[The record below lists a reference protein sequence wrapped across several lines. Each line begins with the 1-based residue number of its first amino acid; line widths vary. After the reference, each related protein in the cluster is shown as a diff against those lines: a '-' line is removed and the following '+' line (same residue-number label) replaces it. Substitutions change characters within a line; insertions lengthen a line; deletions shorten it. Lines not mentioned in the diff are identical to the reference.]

1 MSKAIDTLENVVT
14 DFLSTLG
21 AEAKEAL
28 RVLLLNPQVGT
39 SLEWYKLVV
48 KTYLQGPSAL
58 RLIEDI
64 GNRYPNEAV
73 WKDLDAPGGQPL
85 FEAGII
91 LRNCQ
96 IVLSRAERTDN
107 MA

>member
-48 KTYLQGPSAL
+48 KTYLQA
-58 RLIEDI
+58 RL
-64 GNRYPNEAV
+64 
-73 WKDLDAPGGQPL
+73 L
-85 FEAGII
+85 
-91 LRNCQ
+91 
-96 IVLSRAERTDN
+96 
-107 MA
+107 